1 MGTCGL
7 HNVRGVGCGS
17 IRWEGEKKP
26 DSTSGRVGLRAWD
39 VSAENGGEWAR
50 ERRWGVRE
58 ALGSKRGVGA

>member
-39 VSAENGGEWAR
+39 VSAEMWEWR
-50 ERRWGVRE
+50 EWC
-58 ALGSKRGVGA
+58 GSKER

>member
-39 VSAENGGEWAR
+39 VSAEMGKKGLQAQ
-50 ERRWGVRE
+50 
-58 ALGSKRGVGA
+58 L